1 MLAIGLGDLKINIS
15 IRTLLDD
22 IIGNYI
28 NHNYGQ
34 RKLYQNFQ
42 SDLEI
47 RRYQRDNYNPYIEVK
62 QTTQWGKEKRQ
73 TTVYKTY
80 S

>member
-1 MLAIGLGDLKINIS
+1 VLAIGLGDLKINIS

-47 RRYQRDNYNPYIEVK
+47 RRYHRDNYNPYFEVK
-62 QTTQWGKEKRQ
+62 QTTQCPKEKVQ
-73 TTVYKTY
+73 THQKKTI
-80 S
+80 